1 TDTGSTEFY
10 PNIIVGMV
18 IFVYQ
23 TCVEENLK
31 ETPDPFVGVF
41 RSKALQDSLD
51 KFIVESRKMKSSD
64 TVHFPLYDTV
74 VYSARRTLSASKQI
88 Q

>member
-1 TDTGSTEFY
+1 MTLLAV
-10 PNIIVGMV
+10 IIGICCIGYCGGNRM
-18 IFVYQ
+18 
-23 TCVEENLK
+23 EENPK
-31 ETPDPFVGVF
+31 ETPDPFAGVF
-41 RSKALQDSLD
+41 RSKPLQDSLY
-51 KFIVESRKMKSSD
+51 KFIGDSRKMKSSD